1 MARMSMETAIR
12 LSAEVKGGGNITK
25 VQRSLQD
32 LAKGSKTTARD
43 MQTLRSATFQ
53 YARANDGTIAGIRN
67 SITAFRGLQEQ
78 AKIGSRE
85 FTRYGTEIQRL
96 EAKLRG
102 IDGTAEKAGRS
113 LGQNLAAGL
122 AAAGIGRALQGIT
135 MQAGKFDAE
144 LRKAA
149 AIEGG
154 AGSFGV
160 LQKEIE
166 KVAAAA
172 AGTPTEVAMLA
183 TALSRAGFSAK
194 ETTEAL
200 GGIVRGAEATSIT
213 FAEMGSIAAD
223 NLRAFGLQT
232 GETARVVDVL
242 TQSANK

>member
-1 MARMSMETAIR
+1 MSRMSLDTAIR

-32 LAKGSKTTARD
+32 LAKGSKITARD

-53 YARANDGTIAGIRN
+53 YARANTNTVAGIQN

-85 FTRYGTEIQRL
+85 FKRYGTEIQQL

-102 IDGTAEKAGRS
+102 VDGTARS
-113 LGQNLAAGL
+113 MGQNLAAGL
-122 AAAGIGRALQGIT
+122 AAAGIGRALRGIT

-154 AGSFGV
+154 AGSFDV
-160 LQKEIE
+160 LRKEIE
-166 KVAAAA
+166 AVASAA
-172 AGTPTEVAMLA
+172 AGTPQKWQ
-183 TALSRAGFSAK
+183 RWP
-194 ETTEAL
+194 
-200 GGIVRGAEATSIT
+200 RH
-213 FAEMGSIAAD
+213 
-223 NLRAFGLQT
+223 
-232 GETARVVDVL
+232 
-242 TQSANK
+242 